1 MKQVIVLKLEPAPSQ
16 HAALLST
23 LDAFN
28 AGAQYAADVAYEKR
42 LANKIALQP
51 LVYGELRARFGL
63 SSQMA
68 VRAISKAVEAYKRD
82 KRVHV
87 RFKPHGAMVYDER
100 IMSFK
105 GLTHVSLLT
114 VAGRQWIPIRFGA
127 YQQAR
132 IERTKGQA
140 DLLYR
145 DGTFFLC
152 LTIDLPTPPVS
163 EPEGFL
169 GVDLGIKNIAAD
181 SDGTLYAGGKLRRYR
196 KRSRRLRRRLQAVC
210 TRGARRLLA
219 KRRRTERRHAT
230 QINHGISKKIVAAAK
245 GTGRGVAVEELTGIR
260 DRTTVRRAN
269 RAEHSGWAFHQLR
282 FFLEY
287 KCAAAGVPFVAVDAR
302 NTSRTCPRCGCVDK
316 RNRPSQA
323 EFRCTQCALE
333 GHADLFAAQE
343 VARRATVS
351 WPNCRAGEGP
361 LERTPKCAQGKTT
374 PLGVSAMP
382 PALEAG

>member
-1 MKQVIVLKLEPAPSQ
+1 MKQVIVLKLEPSPEQA
-16 HAALLST
+16 AALLST
-23 LDAFN
+23 VEAFN

-87 RFKPHGAMVYDER
+87 RLKPHGAMVYDER

-114 VAGRQWIPIRFGA
+114 LVGRLLIPLRFGL
-127 YQQAR
+127 YQEAR
-132 IERTKGQA
+132 IDRVKGQA
-140 DLLYR
+140 DLVYR
-145 DGTFFLC
+145 DATFFLYV
-152 LTIDLPTPPVS
+152 TIDLPTPPVG
-163 EPEGFL
+163 ELEGFL
-169 GVDLGIKNIAAD
+169 GVDLGIRNIATD

-196 KRSRRLRRRLQAVC
+196 KRSRRLRHRLQALR
-210 TRGARRLLA
+210 TRGARRLLV
-219 KRRRTERRHAT
+219 KRWRKERRHAT
-230 QINHGISKKIVAAAK
+230 HVNHCISKKIVAEAK
-245 GTGRGVAVEELTGIR
+245 GTGRGIAVEELTGIR
-260 DRTTVRRAN
+260 DRTTVRGAD

-282 FFLEY
+282 VFLDY
-287 KCAAAGVPFVAVDAR
+287 KSAAAGVPFVAVDAR
-302 NTSRTCPRCGCVDK
+302 NTSRTCPACGCVDK

-323 EFRCTQCALE
+323 KFRCIQCALE

-351 WPNCRAGEGP
+351 WPNCRAGDVP
-361 LERTPKCAQGKTT
+361 LERDPKCAIGKAT
-374 PLGVSAMP
+374 PLGVSAIP
-382 PALEAG
+382 PAVAAG